1 MTLNKEEIETFKKKA
16 LNVMK
21 SQMTRNKYNNSA
33 ERTPTPISP
42 RFHPESGE
50 ETRNPN
56 NKPLIRLRRK
66 KSLELVIC

>member
-1 MTLNKEEIETFKKKA
+1 
-16 LNVMK
+16 MK
-21 SQMTRNKYNNSA
+21 SQITRNKYNNSA

-56 NKPLIRLRRK
+56 NKPFIRFRRK
-66 KSLELVIC
+66 KSLELVIYWKNNLN